1 MCCVQIYRQPHFTIS
16 APMVGKRPLVP
27 ATAKYASSMGLTKA
41 AAPLDKISARK
52 VVRRAQSKVNQRRY
66 RAEQRQA
73 FDALEGEVQELT
85 NQVARYEGQVEAL
98 RSAVRLREPELKTA
112 LEYFNMFRDGFQ
124 VDAPNVAQV
133 QRAFLSGVMD
143 PNLVFMGQDGI
154 DKLFAQWTLYH
165 TLFHSFTMECPS
177 LEIVHLD
184 ALTTMVRAPAVLHLR
199 LSRRSIETLYPH
211 VLRSEALVQR
221 MVGRVLRMP
230 VLCQFHFDGRGV
242 VTRFDTFADIVVGM
256 RDMLESFEDT
266 LTVLDGVRITAEAE
280 LQAPSAA

>member
-1 MCCVQIYRQPHFTIS
+1 
-16 APMVGKRPLVP
+16 MVGKRPLVP
-27 ATAKYASSMGLTKA
+27 ATAKYASSLGLTKA
-41 AAPLDKISARK
+41 ATPLDKISARK

-112 LEYFNMFRDGFQ
+112 LEYFNLFHDGFQ
-124 VDAPNVAQV
+124 VNAPSVAQV
-133 QRAFLSGVMD
+133 QRDFLSGVMA
-143 PNLVFMGQDGI
+143 PNLIFMGQNGI
-154 DKLFAQWTLYH
+154 AKLFEQWTLYH

-184 ALTTMVRAPAVLHLR
+184 AGASVVRAPAVLYLR
-199 LSRRSIETLYPH
+199 LSRFSIETLYPH
-211 VLRSEALVQR
+211 VLRSEALVQQ

-230 VLCQFHFDGRGV
+230 VLCQFHFDGHGI
-242 VTRFDTFADIVVGM
+242 VTRFDTFADVTVGLTE
-256 RDMLESFEDT
+256 MLESFEDA

-280 LQAPSAA
+280 LQAPSEHAC